1 MKTLRLQ
8 LRFLVPLVLTLVAAA
23 YLALP
28 LMDRLTL
35 RWFSRDLNL
44 RGSLLTN
51 ALADSIA
58 EALKDE
64 RGTRL
69 QPLLNR
75 AAQDERLVAIALC
88 SPDGKLVRRT
98 GGYPDTLTCPQ
109 VRDAAEMADS
119 HLQIGGGTV
128 HAGVHPV
135 MDDTGKPIAEL
146 VILHDLSFVERR
158 SKDTQQYLIIFIAA
172 LGVAIA
178 MITVVVAQL
187 SWRGWMSG
195 ARALLRGEGIVRPLL
210 PPSPELAPLA
220 AELRSRLRDL
230 EDEYRRSLGPD
241 AGMEPRAFAL
251 AAAHAVARRRGH
263 RRVEPR
269 ALHP

>member
-58 EALKDE
+58 EAMQDDK
-64 RGTRL
+64 GVKL
-69 QPLLNR
+69 QSLLNR

-88 SPDGKLVRRT
+88 TPDGKLIRRT
-98 GGYPDTLTCPQ
+98 GGFPEKMSCEQ
-109 VRDAAEMADS
+109 VREAAEKNYPN
-119 HLQIGGGTV
+119 LQIGGGTV

-135 MDDTGKPIAEL
+135 MDDNGRRADL

-158 SKDTQQYLIIFIAA
+158 SEDTRQYLIVFIAA
-172 LGVAIA
+172 LGVTIA

-195 ARALLRGEGIVRPLL
+195 ARALLRGEGFVRPLL
-210 PPSPELAPLA
+210 PPSPELAPLGCGA
-220 AELRSRLRDL
+220 ALTAARSR
-230 EDEYRRSLGPD
+230 RRVPALARPRR
-241 AGMEPRAFAL
+241 GMEP
-251 AAAHAVARRRGH
+251 
-263 RRVEPR
+263 
-269 ALHP
+269 